1 MKMNRL
7 FALSLLPLLFT
18 LSVSAQQSNL
28 NVDYSAYMPEVRA
41 LNKVISN
48 FPHTGTVLTKEGL
61 QNARSVMGGF
71 GKGKNNSS
79 AFYNY
84 YQGSRRQYEF
94 NDI

>member
-1 MKMNRL
+1 MKINRL
-7 FALSLLPLLFT
+7 FVLWLLPLLHT
-18 LSVSAQQSNL
+18 LTVSAQQSNL

-41 LNKVISN
+41 LNKIISK

-61 QNARSVMGGF
+61 QNARNEMSSF
-71 GKGKNNSS
+71 GNGKNNSS